1 MQEFEFLYSGRFS
14 RESFKVMK
22 SIFLSLFFVEMFVVV
37 NLRIDVHDDDKVG
50 LGGVSDGDTNN
61 VLSMDVDKV
70 LNDLWMLVKLI
81 GPDGFLLVGFDVF
94 EDDGSAREV
103 NEFRIG
109 NE

>member
-1 MQEFEFLYSGRFS
+1 M
-14 RESFKVMK
+14 
-22 SIFLSLFFVEMFVVV
+22 
-37 NLRIDVHDDDKVG
+37 
-50 LGGVSDGDTNN
+50 
-61 VLSMDVDKV
+61 

-81 GPDGFLLVGFDVF
+81 GPDGFLFVGFNVF